1 MQAGASQEGEEI
13 RMTELRR
20 LVAEAGANS
29 LDYADP
35 VFPDR
40 KLILHSARPRDWTP
54 AMPVLIVHHGVSRN
68 GKSYR
73 NYWLKLVD
81 AARVLAISI
90 EFPEHSFPE
99 YLWYNFGNLHTKD
112 GAPNPREQWTFGID
126 ERLFARLRGAGVT
139 TRRRYGLFGHS
150 AGGQFVHRML
160 SFGWREHVAVAVS
173 ANSGTY
179 AMPDLDI
186 AWPWGVGAMGMDE
199 AELRA
204 LLEFPITVMAGM
216 DDTQTTGKFFP
227 KGPRSLRQGAH
238 RYERAQNYVR
248 MGHAAAAALG
258 TSCAWK
264 VIDVPGIGHDGR
276 GMSAAAA
283 SVIAAALHA
292 AD

>member
-1 MQAGASQEGEEI
+1 MEEG
-13 RMTELRR
+13 RMTDLPK

-29 LDYADP
+29 VEYLDPA
-35 VFPDR
+35 FPDR
-40 KLILHSARPRDWTP
+40 RLVLHSARPREWD
-54 AMPVLIVHHGVSRN
+54 AGMPVLIVHHGVGRN
-68 GKSYR
+68 GGSYR
-73 NYWLKLVD
+73 NYWLELVD

-90 EFPEHSFPE
+90 EFPEQSFPE
-99 YLWYNFGNLHTKD
+99 YLWYNFGNLHSSD
-112 GAPNPREQWTFGID
+112 GTPNPREQWTFSID
-126 ERLFARLRGAGVT
+126 ERLFSQLQGQGVT

-160 SFGWREHVAVAVS
+160 TFGYRDHVAVAVS
-173 ANSGTY
+173 ANAGTY

-186 AWPWGVGAMGMDE
+186 AWPWGMGEVDLDE
-199 AELRA
+199 AALRA

-216 DDTQTTGKFFP
+216 DDTATTGKFFP

-258 TSCAWK
+258 TVCAWK
-264 VIDVPGIGHDGR
+264 VIDVPGVGHDGR

-283 SVIAAALHA
+283 PVIAAALHS